1 MSPKQNAFQKGFQIK
16 ASRDGSSVPQALP
29 LQASF
34 TFRVPV
40 AVVSLGLLALSA
52 QSQMGF
58 RGKKPSQKLLREG
71 SVKGSKQFRCGGHGS
86 CTSTQP
92 EPSFGVAAGPRVP
105 SPTCTLPGD
114 GNRKPQADVS
124 TVRIQG
130 RFRQGLT
137 VYPRMG
143 LDQPGRQ

>member
-1 MSPKQNAFQKGFQIK
+1 MSPRQNAFQKGFQIK
-16 ASRDGSSVPQALP
+16 ASQDGSSVPQALP

-34 TFRVPV
+34 TFRVAV

-52 QSQMGF
+52 QSQTGF

-71 SVKGSKQFRCGGHGS
+71 SVRGSKQFRCGGHGS

-105 SPTCTLPGD
+105 SPTQVMETGSHRLMLAQLGFK
-114 GNRKPQADVS
+114 G
-124 TVRIQG
+124 
-130 RFRQGLT
+130 
-137 VYPRMG
+137 G
-143 LDQPGRQ
+143 LDKDSLCTHEWV